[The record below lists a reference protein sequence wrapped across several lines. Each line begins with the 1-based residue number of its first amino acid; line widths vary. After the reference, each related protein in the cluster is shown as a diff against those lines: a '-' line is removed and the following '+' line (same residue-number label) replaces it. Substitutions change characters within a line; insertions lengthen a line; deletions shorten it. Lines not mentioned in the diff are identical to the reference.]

1 MQKIAV
7 LYLARIAEGL
17 HHFER
22 FAESYR
28 QYPAGEDHELI
39 IIYKGDLKSGVKAG
53 AEHIFGGIA
62 HRTVVIPDEGYDIQA
77 YLTVT
82 KQIDH
87 DTLCMFNTFTTLL
100 SPNWLKKL
108 SDQFTKRGIG
118 VAGMSASY
126 ESIPS
131 SHKLI
136 FHAVWLAASRW
147 VRFNRKLARQFAPG
161 LRASAAGWMQAD
173 TSFYYRLRR
182 FLGDILCRRLP
193 YNHPSLDEEFA
204 RHWEWLTSDGALLAP
219 FRNIAPFPNP
229 HIRSNGFMVS
239 RELLLEFRGMGS
251 TKNDCMHFESGP
263 NGLTNRAFEKGL
275 SVVLVGAD
283 GIGYA
288 PEEWPASKTF
298 RLENQQNL
306 MASDNQVSGY
316 GCMPEPERQI
326 LAYMTWGD
334 YVGPPPKNVLDL
346 GHKFTKRVPL
356 VAAISHTKK
365 PKISVVIPA
374 RNRLNLLKDAIFT
387 VLKQEY
393 QSWEL
398 VIFDNAST
406 DPIKGHVD
414 SLGESRIRYER
425 SDAFLSVTDSWNRAI
440 DYATGDYVILLGDDD
455 GLVPDFFDKVASL
468 VKSFGEP
475 DFVLSATYQFM
486 HPGVSPSEREGY
498 LASLTNGFFFAG
510 HTWPFLLK
518 ASDARAA
525 WIGSVDFRR
534 NFTSN
539 MEAFTFKRSFLDKIR
554 MDGQVIHAPFPD
566 SYLANIAMANG
577 THILVYP
584 EPLTIAGISTEPF
597 PSALSN
603 NLEKRGTDLLT
614 EEFVRDSLFS
624 EYERHLLPGQASQ
637 ANYIVTMGHVAKNL
651 PKSVD
656 PNPGI
661 ARYRRHQIFAHL
673 QNQTD
678 VRWLWNTAIGKE
690 IWGRLSVSERL
701 WAVAVTLCH
710 FKNVE
715 QIMRKVRSDVSG
727 VAFTPIQKRVATGEF
742 ATLREVFEMLEQKRT
757 ERNAA
762 LDKKGT
768 PRKNNKSRRGAAI
781 RRQWTKHSPQLR
793 HFREKGDL
801 VAAAKVPVSRRSQR
815 QALALSAPGS
825 KRKTEEELFVLK
837 LEQENPGS
845 ERSVSAGLKDR

>member
-28 QYPAGEDHELI
+28 QHPAGEDHELV
-39 IIYKGDLKSGVKAG
+39 IIYKGDFKSGVQAG
-53 AEHIFGGIA
+53 AERIFEGIA
-62 HRTVVIPDEGYDIQA
+62 HRAVVIPDEGYDIHA
-77 YLTVT
+77 YLNTAER
-82 KQIDH
+82 INH

-108 SDQFTKRGIG
+108 FGQFTKPGIG
-118 VAGMSASY
+118 VAGMTASY
-126 ESIPS
+126 ESLPS
-131 SHKLI
+131 TYQII
-136 FHAVWLAASRW
+136 FRAVWLAATRW
-147 VRFNRKLARQFAPG
+147 VRFNRKLARQYTGYLRTNAPG
-161 LRASAAGWMQAD
+161 WMEAD
-173 TSFYYRLRR
+173 SSFFYRLRR
-182 FLGDILCRRLP
+182 VAGDILYHRLP
-193 YNHPSLDEEFA
+193 YDHPSLEAEFA
-204 RHWEWLTSDGALLAP
+204 RHWEDSIGKGGVLAP
-219 FRNIAPFPNP
+219 FRDIAPFPNP
-229 HIRSNGFMVS
+229 HIRTNGFMVS
-239 RELLLEFRGMGS
+239 REFMLEFRGMGN
-251 TKNDCMHFESGP
+251 TKYDCNHFESGP
-263 NGLTNRAFEKGL
+263 DGLTNRAFEKGL

-283 GIGYA
+283 GVGYA
-288 PEEWPASKTF
+288 PEEWPTSKTF
-298 RLENQQNL
+298 RLEQQQNL
-306 MASDNQVSGY
+306 MATDNQVSAY
-316 GCMPEPERQI
+316 VRMLEPERQI

-334 YVGPPPKNVLDL
+334 YLGRPPNSVLDL
-346 GHKFTKRVPL
+346 GQSFTRRAPL
-356 VAAISHTKK
+356 VAAISHEKK
-365 PKISVVIPA
+365 PKISVVIPT
-374 RNRLNLLKDAIFT
+374 RNRLSLLKDAIFT
-387 VLKQEY
+387 VLKQKY

-398 VIFDNAST
+398 VVFDNAST

-414 SLGESRIRYER
+414 TLGQSRIRYER

-554 MDGQVIHAPFPD
+554 VDGQVFHAPFPD

-577 THILVYP
+577 TNILVYP

-651 PKSVD
+651 PESVD

-762 LDKKGT
+762 LLGKEI
-768 PRKNNKSRRGAAI
+768 PRNNNKNRRGAAI
-781 RRQWTKHSPQLR
+781 RRAQRRKNRIDP
-793 HFREKGDL
+793 
-801 VAAAKVPVSRRSQR
+801 PV
-815 QALALSAPGS
+815 
-825 KRKTEEELFVLK
+825 
-837 LEQENPGS
+837 
-845 ERSVSAGLKDR
+845 